1 VALTLA
7 IPKQMEI
14 KKTNLSNNK
23 KEETMKKFMSL
34 IVLLS
39 LFVIGCSEQMSI
51 NSPVN
56 TSSSEPEWLQLPE
69 DTGLG
74 VEKIYTISKTINGAR
89 ATTWSW
95 SGKYTATTGPVSI
108 SSVMAFPAG
117 AFSGS
122 KTITQSHDDATCS
135 TTFGPAMIFLKSLT
149 FTITYTGINL
159 TNYDPADIAFAYL
172 NVDGKVMFAANS
184 GITVDKVKKILKVT
198 NAIVPHFSRYG
209 FIRKST
215 AVVMDTY

>member
-1 VALTLA
+1 
-7 IPKQMEI
+7 
-14 KKTNLSNNK
+14 
-23 KEETMKKFMSL
+23 
-34 IVLLS
+34 

-56 TSSSEPEWLQLPE
+56 TSMSEPEWLQLPE
-69 DTGLG
+69 QAGLG
-74 VEKIYTISKTINGAR
+74 VEKIFTISKTINGAR

-95 SGKYTATTGPVSI
+95 SAKYTATTGTVSI
-108 SSVMAFPAG
+108 SSVMVFPANS
-117 AFSGS
+117 FSGS

-135 TTFGPAMIFLKSLT
+135 TTFGPATTFLIPLT

-172 NVDGKVMFAANS
+172 NADGRVQFAVNS

-198 NAIVPHFSRYG
+198 NAKVPHFSRYG

>member
-1 VALTLA
+1 
-7 IPKQMEI
+7 MEI
-14 KKTNLSNNK
+14 KKTNLSKNK

-56 TSSSEPEWLQLPE
+56 TSTSEPEWLPLPE
-69 DTGLG
+69 QAGLG
-74 VEKIYTISKTINGAR
+74 VEKVFTISKTINGAR
-89 ATTWSW
+89 SSSWSW
-95 SGKYTATTGPVSI
+95 STKYTSTRGTIQI

-122 KTITQSHDDATCS
+122 ALITQSHDDSTCS
-135 TTFGPAMIFLKSLT
+135 TTFGPSMSFLKPLT
-149 FTITYTGINL
+149 FTITYTGVDL
-159 TNYDPADIAFAYL
+159 TNYDPTDIAFAYL
-172 NVDGKVMFAANS
+172 NADGRVMFAANS

-198 NAIVPHFSRYG
+198 NAIIPHFSRYG

-215 AVVMDTY
+215 ALLMES

>member
-1 VALTLA
+1 
-7 IPKQMEI
+7 MDI
-14 KKTNLSNNK
+14 KKTNLSNKK

-39 LFVIGCSEQMSI
+39 LFVIGCSEQLSI

-56 TSSSEPEWLQLPE
+56 TSTSEPEWLPLPE
-69 DTGLG
+69 QAGLG
-74 VEKIYTISKTINGAR
+74 VEKVFTISKTINGAR
-89 ATTWSW
+89 SSSWSW
-95 SGKYTATTGPVSI
+95 STKYTSTTGTIQI
-108 SSVMAFPAG
+108 SSVLAFPAG

-122 KTITQSHDDATCS
+122 ALITQSHDDSTCS
-135 TTFGPAMIFLKSLT
+135 TTFGPSMSFLKPLT
-149 FTITYTGINL
+149 FTITYTGINV

-172 NVDGKVMFAANS
+172 NLDGKVQFAVHS
-184 GITVDKVKKILKVT
+184 GITVDKVRKILKV
-198 NAIVPHFSRYG
+198 NKAIIPHFSRYG